1 MESHGRHNDTHAG
14 NPGWVD
20 MSTLAPP
27 QMPFLSLQIWSFQ
40 PNDPLIRF
48 TSGFARASGTL
59 NTSPEALVRAKD
71 LVSEGRGSKMREC
84 SFEIRVQWDEGD
96 C

>member
-1 MESHGRHNDTHAG
+1 MPILS
-14 NPGWVD
+14 
-20 MSTLAPP
+20 P
-27 QMPFLSLQIWSFQ
+27 QTWSFQ

-71 LVSEGRGSKMREC
+71 LVSEGGGEQDARVP
-84 SFEIRVQWDEGD
+84 FEIRVQWDKGD